1 MVAQYI
7 HRGEAG
13 AGMCGAESQLR
24 QQPGARA
31 APPGQEAQ
39 ARQLSQQLARERTCK
54 RGVTLPLA
62 HLDVGEDIW
71 PQLGPAKPSPLH

>member
-13 AGMCGAESQLR
+13 AGVHGAESQLW

-39 ARQLSQQLARERTCK
+39 ARWLPQQLARERTHK

-62 HLDVGEDIW
+62 HLDVGEDILS
-71 PQLGPAKPSPLH
+71 QLGPAKPSPLH